1 MLIDQM
7 MYIRTV
13 FSFPGIALDHLV
25 ASFETR
31 ECHVSNRVL
40 FMVCF
45 FSRDDGSKSGEG
57 EVDTGKPGK
66 WNVIPAVSPVQCGD
80 LRNQVGLEFVQINV
94 QGSIETQRR
103 GD

>member
-1 MLIDQM
+1 MLDGG
-7 MYIRTV
+7 IREAT
-13 FSFPGIALDHLV
+13 HQLV
-25 ASFETR
+25 AALEAR
-31 ECHVSNRVL
+31 CRHLCNRVL

-45 FSRDDGSKSGEG
+45 FGRDDGSKSGKG
-57 EVDTGKPGK
+57 EVNTGEPGK
-66 WNVIPAVSPVQCGD
+66 WHVIPAVSPVQCGD